1 MPFRIK
7 TKVIVM
13 LDPTQSVADLVLD
26 HSECAPVLQK
36 HRIDYCCR
44 GDVSVSA
51 AALARGLDLGELLVE
66 LDHAIQE
73 RRARPSDPRAWSNE
87 ALVLHLT
94 NRHHAY
100 LRTALPF
107 VGGLSAKVSRVHGE
121 HNAKLRDVAQCVRIL
136 TDTLLPHLDDEE
148 HTLFPLLLS
157 AESDPERIERMMRA
171 MMDEHRAV
179 GALLEHLRAAADD
192 FLAPDWACNSYR
204 TLMKELHQL
213 EGDTLTHVH
222 LENHVL
228 RPRFTAT
235 LGA

>member
-1 MPFRIK
+1 
-7 TKVIVM
+7 M
-13 LDPTQSVADLVLD
+13 LDPTQSVANLVLD
-26 HSECAPVLQK
+26 HSECAPVFQK

-44 GDVSVSA
+44 GDVSVRA

-66 LDHAIQE
+66 LDHAIRE
-73 RRARPSDPRAWSNE
+73 RRHAGPSDPRVWSTE
-87 ALVLHLT
+87 ELVRHIT
-94 NRHHAY
+94 NTHHAY

-107 VGGLSAKVSRVHGE
+107 VRGLSAKVARVHGE
-121 HNAKLRDVAQCVRIL
+121 HNAKLRDVEQCVRVL
-136 TDTLLPHLDDEE
+136 SDTLLPHLDDEE
-148 HTLFPLLLS
+148 QALFPLLM
-157 AESDPERIERMMRA
+157 AVDRDPARVEELMRT

-192 FLAPDWACNSYR
+192 FLAPEWACNSYR

-228 RPRFTAT
+228 RPRFVAT
-235 LGA
+235 QGA